1 MAERAKSITATALRG
16 RLHDGGEIAIV
27 DAREEG
33 SFHARH
39 LLMASCLPLSRLELI
54 APALLP
60 RRNAP
65 VVVCDDD
72 GSGGGLAERA
82 AARLIAGGWSD
93 VSVLAGGVSAW
104 AAAGF
109 PVYSGV
115 HVPSKAFAEVVEHEY
130 GTPWIS
136 AEELAGRQ
144 RQGGDMVIFD
154 SRSYEEYHSNSIPAA
169 ISVPGAELVYRFHEL
184 VPSPDTFVVVN
195 CGGRTRSIIGAQAL
209 IDAGVPNRVVSL
221 KDGTMAWHLAGLG
234 VASGATARAP
244 EVSAE
249 GVAAARARADA
260 VARRYG
266 VPAIDRATLAQW
278 RREADQRT
286 LYVLDVRDPAEYR
299 AGHLPGSLMAPG
311 GQLVQETD
319 SWLGIWGSRVVLVDD
334 TGVRSRITASW
345 LKRMGWDAAVLDHA
359 LDGVELERGDPAPAA
374 HSFPLAG
381 PEPATVSPAELRADP
396 AAVIVDLAASRR
408 HREGHI
414 PGAWFAIRARLG
426 AALAKLPAEGDLVLT
441 SEDGALARLAAAEI
455 APQAGRRVRVLA
467 GGAAAWQ
474 AAGLPLETGMA
485 RLADEPDDVALSA
498 RDRPAERE
506 RYMREYLAWEI
517 DLVNQIAR
525 DADCRFRLA
534 PAAA

>member
-1 MAERAKSITATALRG
+1 MAAPPKSITPLELRG

-33 SFHARH
+33 SFHHRH
-39 LLMASCLPLSRLELI
+39 LLMASCLPLSRLELV

-60 RRNAP
+60 RRSAP

-72 GSGGGLAERA
+72 GGAGGLAERA
-82 AARLIAGGWSD
+82 AARLSAGGWSD
-93 VSVLAGGVSAW
+93 VQVLAGGVEAW
-104 AAAGF
+104 AAAGC

-130 GTPWIS
+130 ETPWIS
-136 AEELAGRQ
+136 AEELARRQ
-144 RQGGDMVIFD
+144 SEGEKLAIFD
-154 SRSYEEYHSNSIPAA
+154 SRSYEEYHSNSIPGA

-221 KDGTMAWHLAGLG
+221 KDGTMAWHLAGLE
-234 VASGATARAP
+234 VASGATRRAP
-244 EVSAE
+244 EVSAD
-249 GVAAARARADA
+249 GVAAARERADA

-266 VPAIDRATLAQW
+266 VPAIDRATFAQW
-278 RREADQRT
+278 QRDASGRT

-319 SWLGIWGSRVVLVDD
+319 SWLGIWGARVVLVDD

-345 LKRMGWDAAVLDHA
+345 LRRMGWDAAVLDRA
-359 LDGVELERGDPAPAA
+359 LDGIELERGAPAPCNDV
-374 HSFPLAG
+374 FPLAG
-381 PEPATVSPAELRADP
+381 PEPAAVSAAELRTNP
-396 AAVIVDLAASRR
+396 AVVVDLAPSRR
-408 HREGHI
+408 HRDGHI

-426 AALAKLPAEGDLVLT
+426 AALAKLPEAGDLVLT
-441 SEDGALARLAAAEI
+441 SEDGAIARLAAAEI
-455 APQAGRRVRVLA
+455 GAHAGRRVRVLA
-467 GGAAAWQ
+467 GGTAAWQ
-474 AAGLPLETGMA
+474 AAGLPLEPGMGP
-485 RLADEPDDVALSA
+485 LADEPDDVALSA

-517 DLVNQIAR
+517 DLVNQIDR
-525 DADCRFRLA
+525 DTDCRFRLA